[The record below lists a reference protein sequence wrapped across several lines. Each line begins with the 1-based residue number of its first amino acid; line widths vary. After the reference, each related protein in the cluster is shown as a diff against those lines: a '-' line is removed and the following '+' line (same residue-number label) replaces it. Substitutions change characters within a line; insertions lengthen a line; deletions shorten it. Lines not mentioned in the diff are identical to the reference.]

1 MQGTEKLG
9 MTGMAGL
16 AIILLAILT
25 VVLGG
30 FSMLIYIGLALT
42 AAVLLILLDLCRGNS
57 I

>member
-9 MTGMAGL
+9 MTGVAGL

-25 VVLGG
+25 VVIGG